1 MPNLSDIIRP
11 TDDQLDGIACIRCS
25 ATDAPMIPAGS
36 GERGQLFECSTHTAV
51 PAGREYGVRGTVDTA
66 EGRQVRTYTGRRL
79 DQATAASMLKELQD
93 AQQREGI
100 TADAV
105 IVSRDPG
112 GAWTAIELPHSE
124 DKTVEV
130 LADAGAALSDL
141 EVRVCYVSGYL
152 SAVTMLAEQMRTAG
166 VDAPIWEEY
175 RASLLNEDE
184 REEIIHAVK
193 MVIRRRRGEEIRENV
208 AFELAMR
215 AGMLCGV
222 ELATTF
228 DGDTVAEVAY
238 NAARECMSESEVSAM
253 AATVE
258 DIIVSRQSAE
268 PAATTDLS

>member
-1 MPNLSDIIRP
+1 
-11 TDDQLDGIACIRCS
+11 
-25 ATDAPMIPAGS
+25 
-36 GERGQLFECSTHTAV
+36 
-51 PAGREYGVRGTVDTA
+51 
-66 EGRQVRTYTGRRL
+66 
-79 DQATAASMLKELQD
+79 
-93 AQQREGI
+93 
-100 TADAV
+100 
-105 IVSRDPG
+105 
-112 GAWTAIELPHSE
+112 GAWTEIELPHSE

-130 LADAGAALSDL
+130 LAEVGAALSDL

-152 SAVTMLAEQMRTAG
+152 SAVTMLAEQMRAAG

-175 RASLLNEDE
+175 RASLLDDDE

-238 NAARECMSESEVSAM
+238 NAARECMSEREVSAM

-258 DIIVSRQSAE
+258 DIIVGRQSAE